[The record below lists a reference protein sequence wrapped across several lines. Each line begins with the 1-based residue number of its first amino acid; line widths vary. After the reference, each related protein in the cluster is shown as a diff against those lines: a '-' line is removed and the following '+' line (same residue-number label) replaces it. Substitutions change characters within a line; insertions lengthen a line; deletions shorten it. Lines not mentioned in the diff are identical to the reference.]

1 MNEKSKQFS
10 QSAAVTKRMR
20 ERLAGSESETSGTK
34 LKKTKQN
41 SDENKIDKYD
51 QFAVE
56 GCGKYLH

>member
-1 MNEKSKQFS
+1 MRSRNNLARALPSP
-10 QSAAVTKRMR
+10 MR

-34 LKKTKQN
+34 LKKKKK

>member
-34 LKKTKQN
+34 FKKKN

>member
-34 LKKTKQN
+34 LKKKN

>member
-1 MNEKSKQFS
+1 MRSRNNLARALRSPSVCEKDWLVQR
-10 QSAAVTKRMR
+10 A
-20 ERLAGSESETSGTK
+20 K
-34 LKKTKQN
+34 LLEQIKKKN

>member
-1 MNEKSKQFS
+1 MRSRNNLARALRSPSVCEK
-10 QSAAVTKRMR
+10 
-20 ERLAGSESETSGTK
+20 ESETSGTK
-34 LKKTKQN
+34 LKKKKN

>member
-34 LKKTKQN
+34 FKKKKN

-56 GCGKYLH
+56 GCCKCLH

>member
-34 LKKTKQN
+34 LKKKKK